1 TVTIGWDTNNGDET
15 SCTLTTST
23 NPDNIGNTVVF
34 LPGGGNVETG
44 TLVSSPI
51 LVKTK
56 FIVTCAALT
65 DTVTVEPISGPI
77 ET

>member
-44 TLVSSPI
+44 SI
-51 LVKTK
+51 LSGQIFVKTR
-56 FIVTCAALT
+56 FTITCAGLS
-65 DTVTVEPISGPI
+65 DTTTVEPVSGPI